1 MLEIDNKQLL
11 SFDDKNK
18 ARILKLI
25 LQGIIVYKES
35 DNKWDNWDTR
45 IYEIN

>member
-1 MLEIDNKQLL
+1 MLEIDDKQLL

-25 LQGIIVYKES
+25 IQGVIRYKGE
-35 DNKWDNWDTR
+35 
-45 IYEIN
+45 